1 MATYSRSTRL
11 RKKLRTIRHRLQKQM
26 RQAYR
31 AYMET
36 IIGFSSPIQ
45 RPDDSALSKK
55 SFDHLSEVCRRTHQ
69 VFLPYAVKVKFT
81 AQLRKRHLHFA
92 M

>member
-11 RKKLRTIRHRLQKQM
+11 REKLRTIRHRLQKQM

-45 RPDDSALSKK
+45 RPDDRAPQAKK
-55 SFDHLSEVCRRTHQ
+55 VLIIYQESVEGLIM
-69 VFLPYAVKVKFT
+69 FLPYAVKVKFT